1 MIRECAGRATVTLK
15 GGSAIPAP
23 ARPVVERP
31 PALHASP
38 KDRHHRRRGDQSRC
52 GDARNRKF
60 VDSPLEGGGF
70 EPSVPLLRMAP
81 RPASAEL
88 WEVPR
93 RHE

>member
-1 MIRECAGRATVTLK
+1 VPCADSSPLSRPRLAPK
-15 GGSAIPAP
+15 AKIPNHEGTRLRF
-23 ARPVVERP
+23 AR
-31 PALHASP
+31 
-38 KDRHHRRRGDQSRC
+38 
-52 GDARNRKF
+52 
-60 VDSPLEGGGF
+60 DSPLEGGGF